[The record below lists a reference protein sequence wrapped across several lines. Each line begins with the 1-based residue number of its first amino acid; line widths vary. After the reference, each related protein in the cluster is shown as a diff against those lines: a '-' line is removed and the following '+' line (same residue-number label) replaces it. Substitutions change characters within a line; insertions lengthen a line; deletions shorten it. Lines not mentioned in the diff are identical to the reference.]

1 MELKIVRVWGET
13 NTNNIS
19 RVELVASATEGE
31 YTATLER
38 DVWIN
43 NSEDK
48 IAISWDNATEEIV
61 KSRVINE
68 IGEQEMKMI
77 AWQLDSKINAQKN
90 PQFMI
95 GLPWKSS

>member
-13 NTNNIS
+13 ITNNIS

-77 AWQLDSKINAQKN
+77 AWQLDSKINEQTN
-90 PQFMI
+90 PQFMK
-95 GLPWKSS
+95 GLPWKAS